1 MSGGHQEA
9 GHLSSP
15 SDPALDSNAD
25 YSIEQEPKQ
34 PKQHIEGLEEI
45 DRSHFQDPQHQAV
58 TDQEADPG
66 GKVDLVRDDYPA
78 LIGLYHALG
87 LGERGPGGTQ

>member
-1 MSGGHQEA
+1 MPGGQEA

-15 SDPALDSNAD
+15 ADASLDSNAD
-25 YSIEQEPKQ
+25 YSIEQEPK
-34 PKQHIEGLEEI
+34 HHTEGLQEI
-45 DRSHFQDPQHQAV
+45 DSSQSQDPQHQAD

-78 LIGLYHALG
+78 HIGLYHALG

>member
-15 SDPALDSNAD
+15 SDSALDSNAD
-25 YSIEQEPKQ
+25 YSIEQEPKL
-34 PKQHIEGLEEI
+34 HTEGLEEI
-45 DRSHFQDPQHQAV
+45 DSSHFQDPQHQAV

-66 GKVDLVRDDYPA
+66 GKVDTVEDD
-78 LIGLYHALG
+78 
-87 LGERGPGGTQ
+87 

>member
-1 MSGGHQEA
+1 MPGGQEEA

-15 SDPALDSNAD
+15 ADASFDSNAD
-25 YSIEQEPKQ
+25 YSIEQEPKH
-34 PKQHIEGLEEI
+34 HIEGLEEI

-66 GKVDLVRDDYPA
+66 GKVDTVEDDYPE
-78 LIGLYHALG
+78 LFGLFHALG

>member
-1 MSGGHQEA
+1 MPGGQEEA

-15 SDPALDSNAD
+15 ADASLDSNAD
-25 YSIEQEPKQ
+25 YSIQQEP
-34 PKQHIEGLEEI
+34 QHHTEGLEEI

-66 GKVDLVRDDYPA
+66 GKVDTVEDDYPE
-78 LIGLYHALG
+78 LFGLFHALG
-87 LGERGPGGTQ
+87 LGERGPGGTK